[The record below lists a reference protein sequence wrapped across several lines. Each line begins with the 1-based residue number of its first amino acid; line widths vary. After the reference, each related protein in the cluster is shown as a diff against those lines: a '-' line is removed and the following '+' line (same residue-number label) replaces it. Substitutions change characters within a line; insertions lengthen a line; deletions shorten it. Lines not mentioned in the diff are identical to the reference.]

1 MLLQCGCEMGPTP
14 GVETPVTPE
23 EPGVFDGG
31 GVVEGVAGGGFGVGL
46 SVCRGRVVN
55 YLVGSY
61 VGEFMKS
68 TSSPCTGWASRYP
81 SESLMCYFLPTDFPE
96 NPERNLLK
104 CKDGEN
110 NVQ

>member
-1 MLLQCGCEMGPTP
+1 MEGICGKVRAVLQSGY
-14 GVETPVTPE
+14 
-23 EPGVFDGG
+23 
-31 GVVEGVAGGGFGVGL
+31 L
-46 SVCRGRVVN
+46 SPRVVN

-68 TSSPCTGWASRYP
+68 RSSPCKGWVSRYR

-96 NPERNLLK
+96 NSERKLLK
-104 CKDGEN
+104 RKDGEN